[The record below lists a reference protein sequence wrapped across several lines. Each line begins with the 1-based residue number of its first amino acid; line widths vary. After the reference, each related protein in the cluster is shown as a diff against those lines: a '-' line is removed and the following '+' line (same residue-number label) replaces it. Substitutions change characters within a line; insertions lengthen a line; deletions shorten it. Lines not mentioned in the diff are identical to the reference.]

1 MYPAL
6 GAGSTLVFGEC
17 CIQLLLCKI
26 GIYRKQG
33 FQTCGGGGGG
43 GKATLPIPEPR
54 LDSYT
59 HSRTDIFYQNTQ
71 NGFYKEQLNKS
82 V

>member
-1 MYPAL
+1 M
-6 GAGSTLVFGEC
+6 GVGVGVEVGE
-17 CIQLLLCKI
+17 
-26 GIYRKQG
+26 
-33 FQTCGGGGGG
+33 
-43 GKATLPIPEPR
+43 ATLPIPEPR